1 MAWGDFYSEDLLDS
15 IPEGSEATV
24 WQSDIVSSQHRP
36 SFDAGAVPPVP
47 TRPRMNDFTPTGP
60 YTRDGDGIA
69 SRFALNPALGAFPS
83 AGQEDD
89 NGMRAGQMHMRNL
102 MKAQKAYATALSAKD
117 PQAAGMAF
125 ADLDGMKDGFR
136 SLVAEGWNGK
146 EAAHVIGAVGRVFGG
161 YGNASE
167 NARQLRRYAATRGVD
182 IQTAGNELWSLQKNF
197 GAGYLSDYGFSG
209 KVTPDSAHYENI
221 RDNFTDFLSAM
232 WKIEDQYDWQFSQA
246 TYRDVF
252 NRCRGIAADLDLS
265 GLSVKGVGAEAIVR
279 AALKENGSLND
290 DAMLSAPV
298 TDLMRSRSLDRSLVT
313 LAPGFPEDTA
323 GNPFGAPAAATT
335 ARERA
340 EQEDDGRDF
349 GLVRSLRQ
357 ALFRH
362 RAGAVNAGRGAND
375 FTDVSTLRNDFANS
389 FRAFSTGS
397 AHVSD
402 ETFLRLA
409 DTVIA
414 GVMTGQPVPVTDAV
428 RALATS
434 GEVSPDQAD
443 ALSTW
448 SRSLMMDTAE
458 GERTVREM
466 AYPFIEQ
473 IAMEAG
479 MSMKDPAIAPFVA
492 RAYGLVKRT
501 LKDRKTVAD
510 LDGLGQEATGEA
522 LWAEVRQRLAPVT
535 EQLRKAADAK
545 NAQLARQVE
554 ARALANARAKEEG

>member
-1 MAWGDFYSEDLLDS
+1 MALNDFYSEDMLDS
-15 IPEGSEATV
+15 LPSPEATM
-24 WQSDIVSSQHRP
+24 WQSDVVTANYRQGPFGSGTR
-36 SFDAGAVPPVP
+36 APVRQRDP
-47 TRPRMNDFTPTGP
+47 YNDFTPTEP
-60 YTRDGDGIA
+60 YVNDRDGVA
-69 SRFALNPALGAFPS
+69 SRFSLNPAIGAFPS
-83 AGQEDD
+83 AGQDDD
-89 NGMRAGQMHMRNL
+89 NGLRAGQTHMRNL
-102 MKAQKAYATALSAKD
+102 LKAQRAYATGLAAKD

-125 ADLDGMKDGFR
+125 ADMDGMRDGFR
-136 SLVAEGWNGK
+136 ALVAEGWNGRD
-146 EAAHVIGAVGRVFGG
+146 AAHTIGVVGRVFGG
-161 YGNASE
+161 YGNATE
-167 NARQLRRYAATRGVD
+167 NARQLKRYAATRGVD
-182 IQTAGNELWSLQKNF
+182 MQTAGNELWNLQKNF

-221 RDNFTDFLSAM
+221 RDNFTDFLSAL
-232 WKIEDQYDWQFSQA
+232 WKIEDQYDWQFDQA

-265 GLSVKGVGAEAIVR
+265 GISVKGVGAEAIVR

-298 TDLMRSRSLDRSLVT
+298 TNLMRSRSADRGLLT

-340 EQEDDGRDF
+340 KQEDDGRDF

-362 RAGAVNAGRGAND
+362 RASAVNSGRGAND
-375 FTDVSTLRNDFANS
+375 FTDVSTLRRDFANS
-389 FRAFSTGS
+389 FRTFSTGS
-397 AHVSD
+397 AHVAD
-402 ETFLRLA
+402 ETFLKLA

-414 GVMTGQPVPVTDAV
+414 GVMDGQPMTVTDAT
-428 RALATS
+428 RALALS
-434 GEVSPDQAD
+434 GDVSPDQAD

-479 MSMKDPAIAPFVA
+479 LSMKDPAIAPFVA

-510 LDGLGQEATGEA
+510 LDGLGQEATDGA
-522 LWAEVRQRLAPVT
+522 LWAEVRQRLAPIT
-535 EQLRKAADAK
+535 EQLHKAAVAK
-545 NAQLARQVE
+545 NTQLAAQAQ
-554 ARALANARAKEEG
+554 ARKGEEL

>member
-1 MAWGDFYSEDLLDS
+1 MAWGDLYTEDLLDS

-24 WQSDIVSSQHRP
+24 WQSDVVSAQHRP
-36 SFDAGAVPPVP
+36 GPSDFGARPPVP
-47 TRPRMNDFTPTGP
+47 TRNPLNDFTPTGP
-60 YTRDGDGIA
+60 YTYDGDGVA
-69 SRFALNPALGAFPS
+69 SRFAMNPALGAFPS
-83 AGQEDD
+83 VGQDDD
-89 NGMRAGQMHMRNL
+89 NGLRAGQAHMRNL
-102 MKAQKAYATALSAKD
+102 MKAQKAYATGLATKD

-125 ADLDGMKDGFR
+125 ADLDGMRDGFR
-136 SLVAEGWNGK
+136 ALVNEGWNGK

-182 IQTAGNELWSLQKNF
+182 VQTAGNELWSLQKNF

-221 RDNFTDFLSAM
+221 RDNFTDLLSAM
-232 WKIEDQYDWQFSQA
+232 WKIEDQYDWQFNQA

-265 GLSVKGVGAEAIVR
+265 GVSVKGVGAEAIVR

-298 TDLMRSRSLDRSLVT
+298 TDLVRSRSADRGLLA

-362 RAGAVNAGRGAND
+362 RASAVNSGRGAND
-375 FTDVSTLRNDFANS
+375 FTDVSTLRRDFANS
-389 FRAFSTGS
+389 FRTFSTGS
-397 AHVSD
+397 AHVAD
-402 ETFLRLA
+402 ETFLKLA

-414 GVMTGQPVPVTDAV
+414 GVMDGRPTTVTDAT
-428 RALATS
+428 RALVLS
-434 GEVSPDQAD
+434 GDVSPDQAD

-448 SRSLMMDTAE
+448 SRSLMMGTAE

-501 LKDRKTVAD
+501 LNDRKTVAD
-510 LDGLGQEATGEA
+510 LDGLGQEATDAA

-535 EQLRKAADAK
+535 EQLHKAAIAK
-545 NAQLARQVE
+545 NAQLAAQAQ
-554 ARALANARAKEEG
+554 ARKGEEL